1 MSGNR
6 EDQRLSAL
14 PSNQSTSCS
23 TSPIQ
28 PSSLCYFRQLT
39 PREATPHALPT
50 GICQCE
56 KLGVNRFSP
65 WLYQCHPCIRQI
77 PSHGSR
83 CLIQLQ
89 EPFTKLRSNL
99 EITFDQALTVAT
111 RQNGVRQTVNAG
123 MKVVDDFLTGSY
135 MRSTMISPLKEADVD
150 IFIVLDPHYFNHYN
164 NQNGGPA
171 ALLDYTKRLLLKTYT
186 STPDISRNGQAVSV
200 RFADFVV
207 DVVVGFNR
215 NGGGYI
221 IANSMNNSWL
231 ETNPKR
237 HVEMSAE
244 ANKLHNGQFVPII
257 KMIKSWNKAHGS
269 FFRSFHIEVLALE
282 IFRGVKISDFPSGY
296 ASSLTKQEA
305 LCAHRTKTLQAS
317 ATTLDATS
325 PRQPLMTLL
334 AASRAPTRLL

>member
-1 MSGNR
+1 MGGKSF
-6 EDQRLSAL
+6 QPLVVPML
-14 PSNQSTSCS
+14 PLY
-23 TSPIQ
+23 SPG
-28 PSSLCYFRQLT
+28 SFRWFRMPYT
-39 PREATPHALPT
+39 IAE
-50 GICQCE
+50 
-56 KLGVNRFSP
+56 S
-65 WLYQCHPCIRQI
+65 
-77 PSHGSR
+77 
-83 CLIQLQ
+83 
-89 EPFTKLRSNL
+89 FTKLRSNL

-171 ALLDYTKRLLLKTYT
+171 GLLDYTKRLLLKTYT

-215 NGGGYI
+215 TGGGYI

-237 HVEMSAE
+237 HVEISAE
-244 ANKLHNGQFVPII
+244 ANKLHDGQFVPII

-282 IFRGVKISDFPSGY
+282 IFRGVKISDFPSGVRFFFDK
-296 ASSLTKQEA
+296 ARSVV
-305 LCAHRTKTLQAS
+305 RTQNKDPAGFGDDIGRYITQA
-317 ATTLDATS
+317 TVDDATRRFES
-325 PRQPLMTLL
+325 AYAL
-334 AASRAPTRLL
+334 AVNAEVMANRNDIRGAVENWRKIMPYHFPAYG